1 MPNYAQINYKQ
12 FVGNS
17 HLGIDEIG
25 CFLAA
30 DCYLLDKIHVEIDPP
45 TLNSFYESHSLYTYD
60 LTDKANDDIT
70 WSTVTKY
77 CPQLVVS
84 QIGGAGFPNS
94 DLAQV
99 EFRYKSHTGLI
110 VTHFCAVHSA
120 ADHSIIDSYDGQIKT
135 PAQYESVYGQ
145 PIAWATFVYHTPEV
159 TPPGPAAAPIS
170 APAAVA
176 SVSVTVTAEAPIP
189 AVAPAPAPAPVAP
202 KQLYLPPSVWIWH
215 VYKPGG
221 PWTLPYAIGALD
233 PKMFNGLTYNIL
245 GNPAPNIYLIQ
256 TETFGEVAIYAGPD
270 TVAQFPGSGHGEGE
284 STTLEV
290 AQAAGVPVSEVV
302 PAPAPAAP
310 VVPEVPA
317 DPAVTYKRFEE
328 PLSLVTKEGA
338 QSVNFI
344 SGTIVDTFETGTPF
358 EAVGKAVLP
367 NNDTYF
373 MNETNFGTADQTQQT
388 PITVGIKTSYLE
400 WPKQEETPAPAP
412 APAPAAPITVQSV
425 AQPQENSEPTSTPP
439 AFTPTLPWQGTFE
452 RFPNKEV
459 IRYYAKEDMQVY
471 SFVTGN
477 DRKNVTK
484 NTPVD
489 VIGTFI
495 YGGRRMYLPKSSSP
509 QEFGLG
515 GSGTWYGFP
524 VATLKRQ
531 DAATT
536 PFESNDDINKLDH
549 EIQQEISKTKR
560 TAIKVAGTSSGW
572 LARFNKR
579 SN

>member
-310 VVPEVPA
+310 VAPETPA
-317 DPAVTYKRFEE
+317 TPAVTYKRFEE

-338 QSVNFI
+338 QSVNFV

-373 MNETNFGTADQTQQT
+373 MNETNFGQADQTQQT

-400 WPKQEETPAPAP
+400 WPKQEETAVPATAP
-412 APAPAAPITVQSV
+412 QVEVSPAADTETAPVTV
-425 AQPQENSEPTSTPP
+425 AHPDTS
-439 AFTPTLPWQGTFE
+439 AALPWQRTMKFFMNPVE
-452 RFPNKEV
+452 YRADDAMTVSNF
-459 IRYYAKEDMQVY
+459 A
-471 SFVTGN
+471 TGN
-477 DRKNVTK
+477 DEIPVPKGTK
-484 NTPVD
+484 IMVG
-489 VIGTFI
+489 GTFKFNGSI
-495 YGGRRMYLPKSSSP
+495 YYRPQSSITK
-509 QEFGLG
+509 
-515 GSGTWYGFP
+515 GTWYGFP
-524 VATLKRQ
+524 VTSIHKPNAKN
-531 DAATT
+531 T
-536 PFESNDDINKLDH
+536 PMDTPEDH
-549 EIQQEISKTKR
+549 EIAQIGKEAMALTKTSNPRLK
-560 TAIKVAGTSSGW
+560 
-572 LARFNKR
+572 ARASAHGLFAKFNKR
-579 SN
+579 SI